1 MTYTCM
7 PAAAV
12 WPPAAVPNP
21 MMITGYASS
30 GGTGGGEAGDGEPQE
45 VSAAGAGAAVEDP
58 AGLSR
63 GQLDRL
69 IDRLRRKRT
78 ASPPA
83 AVRQPPPRAAR
94 QPDAG
99 PYALSFSQQ
108 RLWFLS
114 QLDALSPAYN
124 MAGALDLRGPL
135 DRRALGCAVEA
146 VVARHEALRTR
157 FGGAARAPFKVI
169 DPPAPVAL
177 PEVDLA
183 ALPPSAVAAATLQL
197 EAAECRRPFDLEA
210 RWPLR
215 AVLLRAAAES
225 HRLLVTIHHIAAD
238 GRSLEIFLG
247 DLGELYAAACSGRP
261 AALPELPYRFVD
273 FAAWERLEMA
283 GGSSG
288 LARPLAYWRERL
300 AGAPATLE
308 LTTDR
313 ARPTRLGWHGG
324 S

>member
-30 GGTGGGEAGDGEPQE
+30 GGTGVGEAGDGEPQE

-146 VVARHEALRTR
+146 GVGRHD
-157 FGGAARAPFKVI
+157 GP
-169 DPPAPVAL
+169 
-177 PEVDLA
+177 
-183 ALPPSAVAAATLQL
+183 
-197 EAAECRRPFDLEA
+197 
-210 RWPLR
+210 R
-215 AVLLRAAAES
+215 AVPGDRSAGACGPA
-225 HRLLVTIHHIAAD
+225 R
-238 GRSLEIFLG
+238 GRS
-247 DLGELYAAACSGRP
+247 R
-261 AALPELPYRFVD
+261 
-273 FAAWERLEMA
+273 
-283 GGSSG
+283 
-288 LARPLAYWRERL
+288 
-300 AGAPATLE
+300 GAPAE
-308 LTTDR
+308 RRGGGDAA
-313 ARPTRLGWHGG
+313 ARGRRVQAAVRP
-324 S
+324 